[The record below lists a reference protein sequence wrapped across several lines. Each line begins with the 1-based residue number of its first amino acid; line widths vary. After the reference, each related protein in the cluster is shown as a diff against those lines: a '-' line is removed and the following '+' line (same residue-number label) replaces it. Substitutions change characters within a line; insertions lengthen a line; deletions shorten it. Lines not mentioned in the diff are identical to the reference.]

1 MRDFTIED
9 VLDSKVEHPLG
20 GYQSTIQVG
29 EYTVSVVGGRV
40 GLYGDFINTF
50 ELAIF
55 NKERDF
61 VTKDLVSSADDDV
74 IGWLDKEELM
84 DIINQIP

>member
-1 MRDFTIED
+1 MRDFTIKD

>member
-1 MRDFTIED
+1 MRDFTIKD

-29 EYTVSVVGGRV
+29 EYSVSVVGGRV

-61 VTKDLVSSADDDV
+61 VTKDLVTSADDDV

>member
-20 GYQSTIQVG
+20 GYKSTIQVG
-29 EYTVSVVGGRV
+29 EYTVSIVGGRV

-55 NKERDF
+55 NKEIDF